1 MNKIIK
7 TTINF
12 IFKIKI
18 TIKFHKKFNRHSST
32 LNGIMF
38 MIERKNHF
46 IRLLMVKAFLIS
58 RAKAIAEQ
66 PLREY

>member
-1 MNKIIK
+1 
-7 TTINF
+7 
-12 IFKIKI
+12 
-18 TIKFHKKFNRHSST
+18 
-32 LNGIMF
+32 